1 MTMFDII
8 NIFIMLGIFITVAV
22 VIFKTG
28 DDKTKNENVD
38 KILDFEKRKAQSA
51 KRQEDYDKLINEI
64 DANLKNKKE
73 IYDKRKQELYN
84 SFSNRPNNDDPTGKR
99 D

>member
-8 NIFIMLGIFITVAV
+8 NIFIMLGIFITVGV

-28 DDKTKNENVD
+28 TKTKDEDID

-84 SFSNRPNNDDPTGKR
+84 GLSNRPNNDDPTGKR